1 LPDRDRP
8 DTVRRTALLA
18 AAAVTM
24 GLLVG
29 LCLMEGVIRI
39 YAATNHSFGTG
50 IRQFDPMAVQ
60 IEPHGRLGY
69 RQRPNATFHYANGSV
84 ATSNSLRYRGPEVAP
99 HPDSGVVRIIL
110 LGGSTTHGFGV
121 ADDQTIDTYMRAI
134 FREKYPAR
142 RFEVVNLAFDG
153 YDAYQMLERLRS
165 DGLRLHP
172 TVVVLNEGIND
183 VRNAQFSNLRDADP
197 RTLIWESVLARLRAE
212 QERGGPTLWTRLKH
226 YSFVARTP
234 GYIRDQL
241 ARRHQEEVRR
251 EQASR
256 AAASMD
262 AGDGNAGASVGALY
276 WDAANFF
283 ERYMR
288 QMVALSIDGGAAVL
302 LSTPPSA
309 LRTYAPTATSTRTY
323 WIINARTTQIY
334 RDTLAARLRS
344 IASTEQSLGR
354 RVLYVAPTVPPPL
367 YLDDCHLKPEG
378 NRMVA
383 AMFVDAI
390 DSLLASAPRGDS
402 KQKVAA
408 RH

>member
-1 LPDRDRP
+1 
-8 DTVRRTALLA
+8 VRRTVILA
-18 AAAVTM
+18 TATLAV

-29 LCLMEGVIRI
+29 LGLMEGVIRV
-39 YAATNHSFGTG
+39 YAATNESFGTG

-69 RQRPNATFHYANGSV
+69 RQRPNATFHYANGTV
-84 ATSNSLRYRGPEVAP
+84 ATSNALGYRGPEVAL

-121 ADDQTIDTYMRAI
+121 ADDQTIDAYMRAI
-134 FREKYPAR
+134 LREKYPAR

-183 VRNAQFSNLRDADP
+183 VRNAQFRNLRDADP

-212 QERGGPTLWTRLKH
+212 QAHGGPSLWTRIKH

-234 GYIRDQL
+234 GYVRDQL
-241 ARRHQEEVRR
+241 DRRRQEQERR
-251 EQASR
+251 AQASR
-256 AAASMD
+256 AAASTAAADGAADGAAD
-262 AGDGNAGASVGALY
+262 ASTGGPPY
-276 WDAANFF
+276 PDAANFF

-288 QMVALSIDGGAAVL
+288 QMVALSIDSGAAVL

-309 LRTYAPTATSTRTY
+309 LRSYEPTALSTRTY
-323 WIINARTTQIY
+323 WIINAKTTQIY

-344 IASTEQSLGR
+344 IASSEQSLGH
-354 RVLYVAPTVPPPL
+354 RVRYVAPAVPLPL

-378 NRMVA
+378 NRIVA
-383 AMFVDAI
+383 ATFVGAI
-390 DSLLASAPRGDS
+390 DSLLAPADQGGPTKKTAVRD
-402 KQKVAA
+402 
-408 RH
+408 